1 MEFIIVGIIVIVAGY
16 ILFQNIK
23 KQASGDCGCG
33 NGCKGC
39 TQNCDVKPPTDKDDK
54 DNEILK

>member
-1 MEFIIVGIIVIVAGY
+1 MEFIIVGVIVVAAGY
-16 ILFQNIK
+16 TLYSNIK

-39 TQNCDVKPPTDKDDK
+39 NHSCEIKPSIK
-54 DNEILK
+54 NNNNNQ

>member
-1 MEFIIVGIIVIVAGY
+1 MEFIIVGVIIVVAGY
-16 ILFQNIK
+16 ILYSNIK

-39 TQNCDVKPPTDKDDK
+39 SHSCEIKPPNK
-54 DNEILK
+54 IQ

>member
-1 MEFIIVGIIVIVAGY
+1 VEFIIVGLIVIAAGY
-16 ILFQNIK
+16 ILFRNLK

-39 TQNCDVKPPTDKDDK
+39 NHSCEVKSANKN
-54 DNEILK
+54 DNKIV

>member
-1 MEFIIVGIIVIVAGY
+1 MEFIIVGIIVMVAGY
-16 ILFQNIK
+16 ILYSNIK

-39 TQNCDVKPPTDKDDK
+39 GHSCEIKQANKK
-54 DNEILK
+54 DNKLQ

>member
-1 MEFIIVGIIVIVAGY
+1 MEFIIVGAIVIAAGY
-16 ILFQNIK
+16 ILYSNIK

-39 TQNCDVKPPTDKDDK
+39 THACETKSSIKKDDK
-54 DNEILK
+54 IQ

>member
-1 MEFIIVGIIVIVAGY
+1 MEFFIVGVIVIVAGY
-16 ILFQNIK
+16 ILYSTIK

-39 TQNCDVKPPTDKDDK
+39 SQNCSVKPSDEK
-54 DNEILK
+54 DNKVK

>member
-1 MEFIIVGIIVIVAGY
+1 MEFIIVGVIVVVAGY
-16 ILFQNIK
+16 ILYTNIK

-39 TQNCDVKPPTDKDDK
+39 GHSCEVKQSVNDDK
-54 DNEILK
+54 KIQ